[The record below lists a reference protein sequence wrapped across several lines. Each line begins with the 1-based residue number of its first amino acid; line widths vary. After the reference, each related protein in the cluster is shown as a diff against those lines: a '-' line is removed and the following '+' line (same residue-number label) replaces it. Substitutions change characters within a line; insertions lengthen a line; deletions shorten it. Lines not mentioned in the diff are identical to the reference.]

1 MSAPRKPCS
10 VRFIGFDYR
19 EKRFELRAV
28 TVEMNAA
35 RFEARQP
42 AFEVG
47 AQACAY
53 GAPSCMYCGASVQV
67 GEFRFNFVA
76 PAFAGDVGACKDGTL
91 SFTEH
96 DSRFKLVD

>member
-1 MSAPRKPCS
+1 
-10 VRFIGFDYR
+10 
-19 EKRFELRAV
+19 
-28 TVEMNAA
+28 
-35 RFEARQP
+35 
-42 AFEVG
+42 
-47 AQACAY
+47 
-53 GAPSCMYCGASVQV
+53 MYCRASVQV